1 MKPSAPFRRVS
12 QSGFT
17 LVEIAIVL
25 AVIGLI
31 LGAVMIGKDIQQ
43 IGRASGRERV

>member
-1 MKPSAPFRRVS
+1 MNSVS
-12 QSGFT
+12 KMPKQRLAQAGFT

-31 LGAVMIGKDIQQ
+31 LGAVMIGKDVQ
-43 IGRASGRERV
+43 RNA